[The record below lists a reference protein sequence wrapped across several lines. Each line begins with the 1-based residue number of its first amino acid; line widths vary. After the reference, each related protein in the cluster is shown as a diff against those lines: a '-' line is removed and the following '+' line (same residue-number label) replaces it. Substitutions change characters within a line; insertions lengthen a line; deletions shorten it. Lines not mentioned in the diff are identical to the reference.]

1 MVNTAKNFLI
11 TLNNLQNMNLKL
23 LQTEKAAEATS
34 DLIGDKNANKIT
46 KISKYLETVTN
57 ENDKE
62 IPKGKY
68 VTPKKE
74 KSLLM
79 I

>member
-34 DLIGDKNANKIT
+34 DLIGDKNAKKIT

-68 VTPKKE
+68 MTPKKE

>member
-34 DLIGDKNANKIT
+34 DLIGDKNANTIT

-68 VTPKKE
+68 MTPKKE

>member
-1 MVNTAKNFLI
+1 
-11 TLNNLQNMNLKL
+11 MNLKL
-23 LQTEKAAEATS
+23 LQTEKAAGATS
-34 DLIGDKNANKIT
+34 DLIGDKNATKIT
-46 KISKYLETVTN
+46 KISKDLETVTN

-62 IPKGKY
+62 IHKGKY
-68 VTPKKE
+68 MTPKKG

>member
-1 MVNTAKNFLI
+1 
-11 TLNNLQNMNLKL
+11 MNLKL
-23 LQTEKAAEATS
+23 LQTEKAAGASS

-46 KISKYLETVTN
+46 KISKDLETVTN
-57 ENDKE
+57 ENNKE
-62 IPKGKY
+62 IHKGKY
-68 VTPKKE
+68 VTPKKG

>member
-23 LQTEKAAEATS
+23 LQTEKAAEATN

-68 VTPKKE
+68 MTPKKE

>member
-1 MVNTAKNFLI
+1 
-11 TLNNLQNMNLKL
+11 MNLKL
-23 LQTEKAAEATS
+23 LQTEKAAGATS
-34 DLIGDKNANKIT
+34 DLIDDKNANKIT
-46 KISKYLETVTN
+46 KISKDLETVTN

-68 VTPKKE
+68 MTPKKG

>member
-1 MVNTAKNFLI
+1 MVNTVKNFLI

-23 LQTEKAAEATS
+23 LQTEKAAGASS

-46 KISKYLETVTN
+46 KISKDLETVTN
-57 ENDKE
+57 ENNKE
-62 IPKGKY
+62 IHKGKY
-68 VTPKKE
+68 VTPKKG